1 MGVGLVRR
9 LFTLHRVRKI
19 LPHVSKLTHQIA
31 DLSEKATKVDG
42 AERKTLL
49 GRAAELVRKLDNIG
63 CELKSPE
70 LGLVDF
76 PALRG
81 GRPIYLCW
89 RLGEET
95 VSFWH
100 SPSNG
105 FAGRKALDESDFLG
119 ELEPI
124 SLNDGLVSILVRL
137 FERYGKEDQIL
148 ASNVSARVLRASQIG
163 ESMLPLDERDIKII
177 LSMVNRFIN
186 ECQEVEVKET
196 LRLREILIET
206 LL

>member
-1 MGVGLVRR
+1 MRR
-9 LFTLHRVRKI
+9 LFTLQRVRKV
-19 LPHVSKLTHQIA
+19 LPHVRKLTSEIA
-31 DLSEKATKVDG
+31 GLSKKAAKVDG
-42 AERKTLL
+42 AERRTLL
-49 GRAAELVRKLDNIG
+49 RTAAELVGKLEDIG
-63 CELKSPE
+63 CELKSSE

-81 GRPIYLCW
+81 GHPVYLCW

-100 SPSNG
+100 SPSDG
-105 FAGRKALDESDFLG
+105 FGGRKALDESDFLG

-163 ESMLPLDERDIKII
+163 ESILPLDERDIKII